1 MQTAEIKKKIIDHLE
16 FADQRMLKMI
26 YALLEVD
33 STSNVYDFSD
43 AELSLIEEAEND
55 IKIGNLL
62 SNEQV
67 EKQVSEWLSSQK

>member
-1 MQTAEIKKKIIDHLE
+1 MHTAELKKKIIDQLE

-33 STSNVYDFSD
+33 VTSNVYEFSEV
-43 AELSLIEEAEND
+43 ELSLLEDAEND
-55 IKIGNLL
+55 IKAGKLL

-67 EKQVSEWLSSQK
+67 EKQVGVWLNSQK